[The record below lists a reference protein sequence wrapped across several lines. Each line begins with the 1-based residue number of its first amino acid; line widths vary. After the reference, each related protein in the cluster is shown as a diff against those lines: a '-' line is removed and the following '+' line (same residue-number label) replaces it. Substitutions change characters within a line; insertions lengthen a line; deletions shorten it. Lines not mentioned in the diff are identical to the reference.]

1 MSSKTTPAET
11 TSSDPGS
18 ANPIADAA
26 AAGSAVSGPTAD
38 LAVGSLAPVA
48 AIGGA
53 ADTGTAATP
62 LSMQPDVQQELVL
75 LRTQLSAFDTLY
87 ALSLDMH
94 KLTSALEVY
103 QFLATELVSRLGFIS
118 GSFYQIDAHGTV
130 YQQVA
135 HSGAATLAMDTCV
148 AVDDPSHVIA
158 LSVRLLK
165 PYQVATADAGAMAV
179 PVRGAEGVWAV
190 LYLRFVPDSIMAPRL
205 ALMQKMG
212 GVISRKLS
220 QLADWQKL
228 QQSVAQ
234 LEYASRLQKVL
245 FNIASL
251 QYDGEAPQAFYQA
264 LQQNVGE
271 LMYARNFFIAIFD
284 AQAGQF
290 YFPYFADE
298 FEHISPSQYYPD
310 ELMRHSLTG
319 YVFRTDTPLLADKT
333 ELEALARQQ
342 VVRSYGMTPECWLG
356 VPFKNEDQVKGVL
369 VVQSYDAGIGYQ
381 QADVELL
388 QFVCQHISS
397 ALARAFV
404 QQRLLHQAL
413 HDALTQLPNRVLFL
427 DRVQHAFKRRQ
438 RYPDQVVAVAYLD
451 LDRFKM
457 VNDTLGHQVGDAFLI
472 AVSRVLKS
480 CLRQNDTL
488 ARLGGDEFAVL
499 LEGVKTSADID
510 EVMQRIAQ
518 QLAKPIEVSGHQ
530 LQTSASIGVALA
542 DLHNDLHDTDELIR
556 RADIAM
562 YQAKQDG
569 RGVCRHFSL
578 EMDQRAVRHYQ
589 LEMELQ
595 AALNE
600 QHFLLYFQPVIDL
613 ASEDT
618 LGFEALIRWQHP
630 QRGMISPAEFIPLT
644 EELGLMHV
652 VDMYVLEHAVNQLRH
667 WLLDYATPFY
677 VSVNISGHSFSQ
689 PGFAAEV
696 LSLLDKAA
704 VPARYLAIE
713 ITEQALIDNIAQAKL
728 SIDTLRQAGIRIL
741 LDDFG
746 TGYSSLSY
754 LHEFSLDVLKI
765 DRSFIAGMR
774 PRIAENAVINTIITL
789 AKTLKLQVIAEGIE
803 TSLQRQLLNELG
815 CDAAQGYWFA
825 RPLPAKEAAAWLR

>member
-1 MSSKTTPAET
+1 MSSGALSSGSVVSSAEP
-11 TSSDPGS
+11 TS
-18 ANPIADAA
+18 DA
-26 AAGSAVSGPTAD
+26 
-38 LAVGSLAPVA
+38 
-48 AIGGA
+48 
-53 ADTGTAATP
+53 
-62 LSMQPDVQQELVL
+62 VQQELTL
-75 LRTQLSAFDTLY
+75 LRAQLAAFDTLY

-94 KLTSALEVY
+94 KLTSALAVY
-103 QFLATELVSRLGFIS
+103 QFLSTELVQRL
-118 GSFYQIDAHGTV
+118 SFLDCSFFQ
-130 YQQVA
+130 
-135 HSGAATLAMDTCV
+135 
-148 AVDDPSHVIA
+148 
-158 LSVRLLK
+158 
-165 PYQVATADAGAMAV
+165 ADAAAGVLRRVAYTVAKEATTLVAPDECLTLGESAHPISACIEQAQPVQIAGADISALAV
-179 PVRGAEGVWAV
+179 PVTGADGVWV
-190 LYLRFVPDSIMAPRL
+190 VMYLRFATSSTAHPSLKLMA
-205 ALMQKMG
+205 KMG

-220 QLADWQKL
+220 QLADWQQL

-234 LEYASRLQKVL
+234 LEYASRLQRVL

-251 QYDGEAPQAFYQA
+251 QYDGEDPQAFYQQ

-284 AQAGQF
+284 TEAGQF
-290 YFPYFADE
+290 YFPYFSDE

-319 YVFRTDTPLLADKT
+319 HVFRTDQPLLADKQQLE
-333 ELEALARQQ
+333 ELDRQQ
-342 VVRSYGMTPECWLG
+342 VVRAYGMMPECWLG
-356 VPFKNEDQVKGVL
+356 VPFKSEDQVKGVL

-413 HDALTQLPNRVLFL
+413 HDALTQLPNRLLFL
-427 DRVQHAFKRRQ
+427 DRVQHAFKRRT
-438 RYPDQVVAVAYLD
+438 RYPDEVVAVAYLD

-457 VNDTLGHQVGDAFLI
+457 VNDTLGHPVGDAFLI
-472 AVSRVLKS
+472 AVSKILKS

-488 ARLGGDEFAVL
+488 ARLGGDEFAIL
-499 LEGVKTSADID
+499 LEGVKHVTDVD
-510 EVMQRIAQ
+510 EVMQRIAER
-518 QLAKPIEVSGHQ
+518 LAAPILVNGHQ

-542 DLHNDLHDTDELIR
+542 DQNNDLHDTDELIR

-569 RGVCRHFSL
+569 RGICRHFSL

-595 AALNE
+595 TALKE
-600 QHFLLYFQPVIDL
+600 HHLLLYFQPVVDL
-613 ASEDT
+613 RTEDT

-652 VDMYVLEHAVNQLRH
+652 IDLYVLEHAISQLRQ
-667 WLLDYATPFY
+667 WILDYANPFY
-677 VSVNISGHSFSQ
+677 VSVNISGRSFSQ
-689 PGFAAEV
+689 AGFAGDV
-696 LSLLDKAA
+696 LALLANA
-704 VPARYLAIE
+704 GVPPRYLAIE

-765 DRSFIAGMR
+765 DRSFIAGIR
-774 PRIAENAVINTIITL
+774 PRIAENAVINTIVTL

-825 RPLPAKEAAAWLR
+825 APLPAKEAAAWLR